1 MFNFSH
7 GVCVKCQSHV
17 FLCFHVSLALRFQL
31 TWLGNKHHGTIMNH
45 EDLYIS
51 IYFLLNLAGFSSHL
65 ANLWGSDSLP
75 PGHPQERL
83 DLRSCE
89 RIDDGFRVARIPKTG
104 EKSMVEILEK
114 SGQHDL
120 ILGFFVVVA
129 LLSWLRIVKIPSW
142 SQARL
147 PVVITVRPPVG
158 SGHPTLDVTTDV
170 TVAMGGVVCCYHW
183 IGS

>member
-1 MFNFSH
+1 MFNFSP
-7 GVCVKCQSHV
+7 GVCKVSKSCVS
-17 FLCFHVSLALRFQL
+17 LFHGSLALRFQL
-31 TWLGNKHHGTIMNH
+31 TWLGNKHHGTILNH

-51 IYFLLNLAGFSSHL
+51 TYFLLNLAGFSSHL

-104 EKSMVEILEK
+104 EKCMVEILEK

-120 ILGFFVVVA
+120 ILGFFV
-129 LLSWLRIVKIPSW
+129 IIPYYSCTFLVEDCDN
-142 SQARL
+142 SF
-147 PVVITVRPPVG
+147 
-158 SGHPTLDVTTDV
+158 
-170 TVAMGGVVCCYHW
+170 
-183 IGS
+183 